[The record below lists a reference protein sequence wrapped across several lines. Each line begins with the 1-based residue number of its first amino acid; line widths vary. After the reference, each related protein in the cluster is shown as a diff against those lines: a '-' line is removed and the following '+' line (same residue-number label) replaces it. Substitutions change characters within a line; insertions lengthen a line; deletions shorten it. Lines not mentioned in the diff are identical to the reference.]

1 MHLVGIFPP
10 NVSIGFCDTLQF
22 SVSFPWFSKL
32 RDSTTFFSHSM
43 IGIVCL
49 CVAYAF
55 FFLSFFLFLLL
66 VQYKPESCEIKAHKG
81 DRVKVHYRV
90 SVIAALVGYL
100 DV

>member
-1 MHLVGIFPP
+1 MIYDKCLNYVIVMSFIKMHLVGIFPP

-55 FFLSFFLFLLL
+55 FFLSFFLSLPLAGT
-66 VQYKPESCEIKAHKG
+66 V
-81 DRVKVHYRV
+81 
-90 SVIAALVGYL
+90 
-100 DV
+100 